1 MAAPAS
7 CEISFGPETS
17 DADGT
22 LLVRL
27 GGSWTV
33 GSSLPSVSDV
43 LREATA
49 RGARR
54 IRYDAREL
62 EAWDSVLLTF
72 LLKLREWSEREHLES
87 DASGLPQGVNR
98 LLDLATGVPEV
109 EGARRS
115 ARDLPLLAR
124 IGNATLELLVGGR
137 EMLAFLGESALSI
150 VRLLTGRARFRRVD
164 LWLTV
169 QECGANALPIVSLI
183 SVLVGMILAFV
194 GAVQLRQ
201 FGAGIYVADLVGLA
215 MAREMGA
222 MMAAIIMAGRT
233 GAAFA
238 AQIGTMRVNEEID
251 ALTTSGFSPQDFL
264 VLPRMLALA
273 AMMPLLCIYADLLGI
288 IGGAAVGVVMLDLS
302 PALYWD
308 QTVGAVSL
316 TDLGVGIVK
325 SVVFGVLVAV
335 SGCLRGLQ
343 CGTSSSAVGL
353 AATSAVVTG
362 IVAII
367 VSDAFFTLIFEVLK
381 I

>member
-1 MAAPAS
+1 L
-7 CEISFGPETS
+7 PETCELS
-17 DADGT
+17 FEPGGDGT
-22 LLVRL
+22 LRVRL
-27 GGSWTV
+27 AGHWTV
-33 GSSLPSVSDV
+33 AADV
-43 LREATA
+43 PGPALVQREVES

-54 IRYDAREL
+54 IRYEASEL
-62 EAWDSVLLTF
+62 AEWDSMLLTF
-72 LLKLREWSEREHLES
+72 LLKLREWSERAQVEA
-87 DASGLPQGVNR
+87 DASGLPEGVNR

-109 EGARRS
+109 EGARRHGERRPFLVRVGEAATEFGAG
-115 ARDLPLLAR
+115 ARDVLQ
-124 IGNATLELLVGGR
+124 
-137 EMLAFLGESALSI
+137 FLGESALSI
-150 VRLLTGRARFRRVD
+150 GRLVTGRARYRGVD

-222 MMAAIIMAGRT
+222 MMTGIIMAGRT

-238 AQIGTMRVNEEID
+238 AQIGTMKVNEEID
-251 ALTTSGFSPQDFL
+251 ALRTSGFSPQDFL

-288 IGGAAVGVVMLDLS
+288 IGGALVGVSMLDLA

-308 QTVGAVSL
+308 QTVGAVTL

-325 SVVFGVLVAV
+325 SAVFGVLVAV

-362 IVAII
+362 IVSII
-367 VSDAFFTLIFEVLK
+367 VTDAFFTLIFEVLG

>member
-1 MAAPAS
+1 MGDAPR
-7 CEISFGPETS
+7 CELSF
-17 DADGT
+17 DRAADGA
-22 LLVRL
+22 LAVRL
-27 GGSWTV
+27 AGHWTV
-33 GSSLPSVSDV
+33 GAEIPSHERV
-43 LREATA
+43 LEEAG
-49 RGARR
+49 RQGADRVVL
-54 IRYDAREL
+54 DGEGL
-62 EAWDSVLLTF
+62 LAWDSMLLTF
-72 LLKLREWSEREHLES
+72 LLKLRAEEERSGLAS
-87 DASGLPQGVNR
+87 DAAALPEGVVR
-98 LLDLATGVPEV
+98 LMDLATGVPEV
-109 EGARRS
+109 EARGGSADAGIFASVGSS
-115 ARDLPLLAR
+115 ARAFVEGFRD
-124 IGNATLELLVGGR
+124 ILV
-137 EMLAFLGESALSI
+137 FLGEATLS
-150 VRLLTGRARFRRVD
+150 VGRFARGTARYRRVD

-169 QECGANALPIVSLI
+169 QECGAQALPIVSLI
-183 SVLVGMILAFV
+183 SVLVGAILAFV

-222 MMAAIIMAGRT
+222 MMTAIIMAGRT

-251 ALTTSGFSPQDFL
+251 ALTTAGFSPQDFL

-273 AMMPLLCIYADLLGI
+273 AMMPLLCVYSDLLGMM
-288 IGGAAVGVVMLDLS
+288 GGALVGVAMLDLA

-308 QTVGAVSL
+308 QTVSALTL
-316 TDLGVGIVK
+316 TDFGVGIVK
-325 SVVFGVLVAV
+325 SAVFGVLVAV

-367 VSDAFFTLIFEVLK
+367 VTDAFFTLIFEVLG